1 MFNAENLL
9 ELFNQYREIAL
20 FISLFISLLIA
31 LSGVIPSVFVTYA
44 NIIFFG
50 PFWGFTIS
58 LLGETLSG
66 WITFKVYRL
75 GLKSANE
82 KIKGRYNLLDKLI
95 VSTGSKAGALIFQG
109 RIIPFIPSGFV
120 TLAASISSVNDKIFI
135 FSTFLGKIPS
145 IALETLVS
153 YDLIN
158 IKKNYLRLGLTMF
171 SLLSLPLIKKLFF
184 NSNKTY

>member
-1 MFNAENLL
+1 MFNPENLL
-9 ELFNQYREIAL
+9 EIFNQYKEFAL
-20 FISLFISLLIA
+20 LISLLISILIA
-31 LSGVIPSVFVTYA
+31 LFGIIPSVFVTGA

-50 PFWGFTIS
+50 PLWGFTIS
-58 LLGETLSG
+58 LLGETIGG

-75 GLKSANE
+75 GLKTISE
-82 KIKGRYNLLDKLI
+82 KIKGKYILIDKLL
-95 VSTGSKAGALIFQG
+95 VSSGPKAGIFILEG

-135 FSTFLGKIPS
+135 LSTFIGKIPS

-158 IKKNYLRLGLTMF
+158 IQENYIRLALTLVA
-171 SLLSLPLIKKLFF
+171 LLSLLIYLKFF
-184 NSNKTY
+184 KNKEKN

>member
-1 MFNAENLL
+1 MFNPENLL
-9 ELFNQYREIAL
+9 EIFNQYKEFAL
-20 FISLFISLLIA
+20 LISLLISILIA
-31 LSGVIPSVFVTYA
+31 LFGIIPSVFVTGA

-50 PFWGFTIS
+50 PLWGFTIS
-58 LLGETLSG
+58 LLGETIGG

-75 GLKSANE
+75 GLKSISG
-82 KIKGRYNLLDKLI
+82 KIKGKYILIDKLL
-95 VSTGSKAGALIFQG
+95 VSSGTKAGIFILEG

-135 FSTFLGKIPS
+135 LSTFLGKIPS

-158 IKKNYLRLGLTMF
+158 IQENYIRLALTLVA
-171 SLLSLPLIKKLFF
+171 LLSLLIYLKFF
-184 NSNKTY
+184 KNKEKN